1 MELKEYASVL
11 WKWLWL
17 IIVAMLIAAVSSYWA
32 SLRMQPIYQT
42 STTLMV
48 GQFIQNPNPTDQ
60 DLRISQQLAQ
70 SYARLLR
77 RQMILQTTIEA
88 LGLQM
93 PWQALAG
100 RVSAASAPGSQLIQI
115 NVVDGDPQ
123 RARLLADEIAHQL
136 ILHSPTTPEKE
147 QEQYRQF
154 VNQQL
159 LTLQTR
165 IEDAQKQVDELE
177 KQLALESSARAIQD
191 IQGQI
196 GALQQTITTWQATYA
211 SLLDFSKGSR
221 TNYLSVVEPAAVPTT
236 PISPNIQR
244 NVSLATA
251 IAFVLAAMAALL
263 LEYLDD
269 TLKSDEDVDRILKLP
284 TLGATTRIPKI
295 QQPSDHLVTVH
306 SPRDPITEEYR
317 VLRTN
322 IQFTGLS
329 NRSTTLLITSA
340 ALGEG
345 KTTIAANL
353 AVIMAMA
360 GKRVILV
367 DGDLRRPSVHRFFGI
382 PNRLGLTNLLVDEA
396 LALETVLMETP
407 VAGLKIIPSGP
418 VPPNP
423 AELLSSERMKQR
435 GNEMKELAD
444 VIIFDS
450 PPALVVTDATILGTL
465 SSGIVY
471 VVNAGRTRSGV
482 VRRGKETLD
491 QVGLKILGVVL
502 NNSTSHRARGYYYQ
516 RYYYSHESTGE
527 RRGRRLRAGAVSH
540 RFAVNGQGTGQLK
553 SSTTDHPTTSEDD
566 VR

>member
-1 MELKEYASVL
+1 MELKDYASVL
-11 WKWLWL
+11 WKWIWL
-17 IIVAMLIAAVSSYWA
+17 IVVTILIAAVSSYWA
-32 SLRMQPIYQT
+32 SSRMPRIYQT

-77 RQMILQTTIEA
+77 RQLILQATIDA

-100 RVSAASAPGSQLIQI
+100 RVNASSAAGSHLIQI
-115 NVVDGDPQ
+115 SVVDGNPQ
-123 RARLLADEIAHQL
+123 QAKLIADEIARQL

-159 LTLQTR
+159 LSLQTR
-165 IEDAQKQVDELE
+165 IEGAQNQVQELE

-196 GALQQTITTWQATYA
+196 GALQQTITTWQGTYA

-221 TNYLSVVEPAAVPTT
+221 TNYLSVVEPAFVPTT
-236 PISPNIQR
+236 PISPNVQR
-244 NVSLATA
+244 NILLAVA
-251 IAFVLAAMAALL
+251 VAFVLAAVAAFL

-269 TLKSDEDVDRILKLP
+269 TLKTDEDVERVLKLP

-295 QQPSDHLVTVH
+295 QQPPDHLVTLH

-322 IQFTGLS
+322 IQFSGLS
-329 NRSTTLLITSA
+329 NQSTILLITSA

-345 KTTIAANL
+345 KTTLAANL
-353 AVIMAMA
+353 ALVMAMA
-360 GKRVILV
+360 GKHVILV
-367 DGDLRRPSVHRFFGI
+367 DADLRRPSLHRFFGV
-382 PNRLGLTNLLVDEA
+382 PNRLGLTNLLVDEE
-396 LALETVLMETP
+396 LALEEVLVETP
-407 VAGLKIIPSGP
+407 VAGLTLIPSGP

-423 AELLSSERMKQR
+423 AELLASERMKQR
-435 GNEMKELAD
+435 CNEMKELAD
-444 VIIFDS
+444 LVLFDS

-465 SSGIVY
+465 SHGIVY
-471 VVNAGRTRSGV
+471 VVNAGRTRTEIA
-482 VRRGKETLD
+482 RRGKEMLD

-502 NNSTSHRARGYYYQ
+502 NNSTAHRARGYYYQ
-516 RYYYSHESTGE
+516 RYYYSHESSGE
-527 RRGRRLRAGAVSH
+527 RHGRRLNAAPSH
-540 RFAVNGQGTGQLK
+540 RFAVNGRGATQLK
-553 SSTTDHPTTSEDD
+553 STTTDHPTTSEDD